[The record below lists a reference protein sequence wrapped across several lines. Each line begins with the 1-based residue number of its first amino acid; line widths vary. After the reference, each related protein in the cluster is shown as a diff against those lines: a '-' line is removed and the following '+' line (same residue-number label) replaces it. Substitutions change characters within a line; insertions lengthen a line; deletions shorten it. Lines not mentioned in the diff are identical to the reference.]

1 MTIAERLK
9 AKADAAKPAA
19 APKKAAVKNRVVD
32 RELIVIDSK
41 LQCRECM
48 SEATVEEYFQVIKS
62 GKELPPL
69 RCVDVAGELHV
80 VDGFTRYAAL
90 TRASKTRVNVAV
102 SVGTMEDAV
111 REACGANQTHG
122 LRRTKGDIKK
132 AVALAEATFKG
143 LSRKAIAEIIGVHV
157 TSIYNHTELPKK
169 ETRPKKEHAKLV
181 PVDLDKS
188 GPDGFAA
195 ETSDAPVGVPKKV
208 KVAKD
213 STKPAKKPSK
223 AQDAPKDELDIVQGE
238 TCLTCGGGDWALSDS
253 GGRVCLNCQ
262 VDEAENIANAS
273 KADKIDKSKI
283 ETALGKLVREV
294 EAVGLYGEFR
304 DLLDAFSA
312 KLATK

>member
-157 TSIYNHTELPKK
+157 TSIYNHTEQPKK
-169 ETRPKKEHAKLV
+169 ETKPKKAVEQPKLEEV
-181 PVDLDKS
+181 VEP
-188 GPDGFAA
+188 
-195 ETSDAPVGVPKKV
+195 PVGVPKKV
-208 KVAKD
+208 KVPKSND
-213 STKPAKKPSK
+213 STKPSKKPSK
-223 AQDAPKDELDIVQGE
+223 AEDTLTDELDIEKGE
-238 TCLTCGGGDWALSDS
+238 TCVTCGGGDWALSDS

-262 VDEAENIANAS
+262 ADLAENIAQVS

>member
-32 RELIVIDSK
+32 RELIVINSK
-41 LQCRECM
+41 LQCRESM
-48 SEATVEEYFQVIKS
+48 SESTVEEYFQVIKS

-69 RCVDVAGELHV
+69 RCVDVAGELHL

-157 TSIYNHTELPKK
+157 TSIYNHTEQPKK
-169 ETRPKKEHAKLV
+169 ETKPKKAVEQPKLEEV
-181 PVDLDKS
+181 VEP
-188 GPDGFAA
+188 
-195 ETSDAPVGVPKKV
+195 PVGVPKKV
-208 KVAKD
+208 KVPKSKD
-213 STKPAKKPSK
+213 STKPSKNPSK
-223 AQDAPKDELDIVQGE
+223 AEDTLTDELDIEKGE
-238 TCLTCGGGDWALSDS
+238 TCVTCGGGDWALSD

-262 VDEAENIANAS
+262 SDLAENIAEES
-273 KADKIDKSKI
+273 KSDKIDKSKI
-283 ETALGKLVREV
+283 ETALGKLVREF
-294 EAVGLYGEFR
+294 EAAGLYADFR
-304 DLLDAFSA
+304 ELLDALSA
-312 KLATK
+312 KLASK